1 MIKGVEK
8 YKTDRRENTAP
19 RKLTTME
26 SGLPF
31 QTQERIKRTKEI
43 YHLSN
48 NSLETQFTGAV
59 FIATCLHHIFFKV
72 IVRSQSLSKHTKTT
86 QPNPPKQNNKNTTT
100 TRKQKQT
107 NNPKNTNQ
115 PPKKQKPHNRL
126 TAFLNSGDKSSWST
140 PEGVGTVLQ
149 QKALMDKCWV
159 PRERAALGQ
168 GYCYTSQAVAAHPTV
183 SPSPTDHNRN
193 QNKKNPA
200 TQCLLN

>member
-1 MIKGVEK
+1 MEILVSEAILSIFEAQAMIKGVEK

-86 QPNPPKQNNKNTTT
+86 QPNPPNKTIKTPPPQENKN
-100 TRKQKQT
+100 KQT
-107 NNPKNTNQ
+107 TPKTPTNHQ
-115 PPKKQKPHNRL
+115 RNKNH
-126 TAFLNSGDKSSWST
+126 T
-140 PEGVGTVLQ
+140 
-149 QKALMDKCWV
+149 
-159 PRERAALGQ
+159 
-168 GYCYTSQAVAAHPTV
+168 TS
-183 SPSPTDHNRN
+183 
-193 QNKKNPA
+193 
-200 TQCLLN
+200 